1 LVECQ
6 LPKLNVASSNLVTRS
21 KKRESNVLS
30 LFFFGL
36 IWRGAFVYSTTMAE
50 KILVVEDDSNIEQ
63 LVTFKLKN
71 AGYVVSTAHNG
82 AEALEFLK
90 KQSVDLIITDVMMPV
105 MGGKELVM
113 ELKKNPDTKAI
124 PVVMLT
130 SRTLEKEIVEGF
142 SLGVEDYIKKPFS
155 PQELIVRVKTV
166 LMRKKS

>member
-1 LVECQ
+1 
-6 LPKLNVASSNLVTRS
+6 
-21 KKRESNVLS
+21 
-30 LFFFGL
+30 
-36 IWRGAFVYSTTMAE
+36 MAE

-71 AGYVVSTAHNG
+71 AGYSVSTAHNG
-82 AEALEFLK
+82 AEALESLK

-113 ELKKNPDTKAI
+113 ELKKNPATKSI

>member
-1 LVECQ
+1 
-6 LPKLNVASSNLVTRS
+6 
-21 KKRESNVLS
+21 
-30 LFFFGL
+30 
-36 IWRGAFVYSTTMAE
+36 MAE

-63 LVTFKLKN
+63 LVSFKLKN
-71 AGYVVSTAHNG
+71 AGYTVSTAHNG
-82 AEALEFLK
+82 AEALDFLK

-113 ELKKNPDTKAI
+113 ELKKNPKTNPI

-155 PQELIVRVKTV
+155 PQELLVRVKTV